1 MRSIPGASVIND
13 LQRLLLKWRR
23 TTSPASR
30 PNGLADMQRM
40 RNALLETVKDCR
52 SVPALR
58 LHGHIARAATS
69 RDLWALRA
77 DAHDVIA
84 RHHCQT
90 VAVQRIRTLESL
102 RQGSN
107 L

>member
-1 MRSIPGASVIND
+1 MRSIPGDTVITH
-13 LQRLLLKWRR
+13 LQRLFATVRR
-23 TTSPASR
+23 TPSPTHR
-30 PNGLADMQRM
+30 PAGLADIQRM

-90 VAVQRIRTLESL
+90 VAAQRILTLEAL
-102 RQGSN
+102 REGSN

>member
-1 MRSIPGASVIND
+1 MRSIPGDTVINN
-13 LQRLLLKWRR
+13 LQRLLLKLQRA
-23 TTSPASR
+23 TSPAPR
-30 PNGLADMQRM
+30 NAGLADIQRM
-40 RNALLETVKDCR
+40 RSALLETVQDCR

-58 LHGHIARAATS
+58 LHGHIARAATP

-84 RHHCQT
+84 RHHCQSI
-90 VAVQRIRTLESL
+90 AAQRILTLEL
-102 RQGSN
+102 LLEGRN

>member
-1 MRSIPGASVIND
+1 MTTR
-13 LQRLLLKWRR
+13 LQRLLHTLRR
-23 TTSPASR
+23 TTSPAPR
-30 PNGLADMQRM
+30 PAGLADIQRM
-40 RNALLETVKDCR
+40 RNALLETVQDCR

-58 LHGHIARAATS
+58 LHGHIARAATP

-90 VAVQRIRTLESL
+90 IAAERIRRLAPLLEGEAL
-102 RQGSN
+102 
-107 L
+107 

>member
-1 MRSIPGASVIND
+1 MTTR
-13 LQRLLLKWRR
+13 LQRFFAPFRR
-23 TTSPASR
+23 MSSPAAR
-30 PNGLADMQRM
+30 PAGLADIQRM
-40 RNALLETVKDCR
+40 RNALLETVQDCR

-58 LHGHIARAATS
+58 LHGHIARAATP

-90 VAVQRIRTLESL
+90 IAAERIRRLAPLLEGEAL
-102 RQGSN
+102 
-107 L
+107 

>member
-1 MRSIPGASVIND
+1 MIQR
-13 LQRLLLKWRR
+13 LQRLFDALRQ
-23 TTSPASR
+23 TSSPA
-30 PNGLADMQRM
+30 PCPAGLADIQRM
-40 RNALLETVKDCR
+40 RSALLDTVQDCR

-58 LHGHIARAATS
+58 LHGHIARAATP

-84 RHHCQT
+84 RHHCQS
-90 VAVQRIRTLESL
+90 VAAQRILTLESL
-102 RQGSN
+102 LEGRN

>member
-1 MRSIPGASVIND
+1 VIND
-13 LQRLLLKWRR
+13 LQRLLLKLRR
-23 TTSPASR
+23 STSAAPRPA
-30 PNGLADMQRM
+30 GLADLQRM
-40 RNALLETVKDCR
+40 RSALLETVQDCR

-58 LHGHIARAATS
+58 LHGHIARAATP

-90 VAVQRIRTLESL
+90 VAAQRIQTLESL
-102 RQGSN
+102 REGRN